1 MRLTSH
7 PVKLLK
13 FGTNDQVAVPDNQND
28 AELLQ
33 RVSSGDETAFRELY
47 EKYAA
52 LLYHFLHQ
60 HFDDTASADD
70 LVQDIFT
77 QVWLTRESLAS
88 IRRFGAFLF
97 VLAKRAVLNHIKKK
111 IRERKRTQEYASRMQ
126 VEENEPAETDA
137 HLNIVEQAIA
147 RLPEQ
152 QKKVWIYSRREGL
165 SYADIAG
172 EMSISRE
179 TVKKYLQLANASI
192 TKYVEQHID
201 IVLLILLTKI
211 S

>member
-1 MRLTSH
+1 M
-7 PVKLLK
+7 
-13 FGTNDQVAVPDNQND
+13 AVPDNQHD
-28 AELLQ
+28 AELLS
-33 RVSSGDETAFRELY
+33 RVSSGDEMAFRELY

-52 LLYHFLHQ
+52 LLYHFLHE
-60 HFDDTASADD
+60 HFDDTSSADD

-77 QVWLTRESLAS
+77 QIWLTRESLGS
-88 IRRFGAFLF
+88 IRRFGSFLF

-111 IRERKRTQEYASRMQ
+111 IRDRKRIQEYATRIYND
-126 VEENEPAETDA
+126 ENEPTETDA
-137 HLNIVEQAIA
+137 QLNIIEQAIE

-165 SYADIAG
+165 TYADIAG
-172 EMSISRE
+172 NMNISRE
-179 TVKKYLQLANASI
+179 TVKKYLQLARVAI

-201 IVLLILLTKI
+201 LVLLILLTKI